1 GVAGTDAVNVDQLN
15 QASQDLTDKGFGLT
29 AQDGST
35 VQKKLGEAV
44 DVVGADS
51 NISTKVQDGKVAI
64 ELAKDLN
71 VDSVTAGDTVMNTD
85 GVTIAGG
92 PSMTKSGIDAAGTKV
107 TNVADGDITADSKD
121 AVNGSQLH
129 NTAQSTADALGGG
142 STVNPDGTVS
152 APNYSVNGTSL
163 NNVGDAITELDKG
176 WNLQSNGANSG
187 AVKAGDTVDI
197 GTADGEENL
206 QVAKDGNNIKYSLNR
221 DLKVDSVTAGDTV
234 INNDGMTIAGG
245 PSVTK
250 SGIDAAGNKITGVAA
265 GTDGTDAVNV
275 DQLNQASQDLTDKGF
290 GLTAQ
295 DGTTV
300 QKKLGEAVDVV
311 GADSNISTKVQ
322 DGKVAIELAK
332 DLNVNSVTAGD
343 TVMNTDGVTI
353 AGGPSM
359 TKSGIDAAGTKV
371 TNVADGDITADS
383 KDAVNGSQLHNTAQ
397 STADALGGG
406 STVNPDGTV
415 SAPTYTVNGNN
426 VNNVGAA
433 ISELDKGWN
442 LQSNGANSGAVKAG
456 DTVDIGTADGEENLQ
471 VAKDGNNIKY
481 SLNRDLKVDSVTA
494 GDTVIN
500 NDGMTITGGPSVT
513 KSGIDAAGNKI
524 TNVAAGTDGTDAVNV
539 DQLNQANQ
547 DLTDK
552 GFGLTAQDGTTVQKK
567 LGEAVDVVGADSN
580 ISTKVQDGKV
590 AIELAKDL
598 NVDSVTAGDTV
609 MNTDGVT
616 IAGGPS
622 MTKSGIDAAG
632 TKVTN
637 VADGDITADSKDA
650 INGSQLANNAQSV
663 SDALGGGSNVNPDG
677 TVSAPNYSVNGT
689 SLNNVGDAITELD
702 KGWNLQSNGANS
714 GAVKAG
720 DTVDIGTADGEEN
733 LQVAKDG
740 NNIKYSLNRDL
751 KVDSVTAGDTVINN
765 DGMTITGGPSVTKS
779 GIDAAGTTI
788 SNVGPGVAGTDA
800 VNVDQLNQASQD
812 LTDKG
817 FGLTA
822 QDGTTVQKKLGEA
835 VDVVGADSNISTK
848 VQDGK
853 VAIELAK
860 DLNVDSVTAG
870 DTVMNTDG
878 VTIAGGPSMTKSGID
893 AAGTKVTNVA
903 DGDITADSKDAVN
916 GSQLHNTAQSTAD
929 ALGGGS
935 TVNPDGTVSAPN
947 YSVNGTSLNNV
958 GDAITEL
965 DKGWNLQSNGANVG
979 AVKAGDTVDI
989 GTADGEENLQVAKD
1003 GNN

>member
-1 GVAGTDAVNVDQLN
+1 IDAAGTKVTNVADGDITADSKDAVNGSQLHNTAQSTADALGGGSTVNPDGTVSAPNYSVNGTSLNNVGDAITELDKGWNLQSNGANAGAVKAGDTVDIGTADGEENLQVAKEGNNIKYSLNRDLKVDSVTAGDTVINNDGMTITGGPSVTKSGIDAAGTTISNVGPGVAGTDAVNVDQLN

-234 INNDGMTIAGG
+234 INNDGMTITGG

-275 DQLNQASQDLTDKGF
+275 DQLNQANQDLTDKGF

-415 SAPTYTVNGNN
+415 SAP
-426 VNNVGAA
+426 
-433 ISELDKGWN
+433 
-442 LQSNGANSGAVKAG
+442 
-456 DTVDIGTADGEENLQ
+456 
-471 VAKDGNNIKY
+471 
-481 SLNRDLKVDSVTA
+481 
-494 GDTVIN
+494 
-500 NDGMTITGGPSVT
+500 
-513 KSGIDAAGNKI
+513 
-524 TNVAAGTDGTDAVNV
+524 
-539 DQLNQANQ
+539 
-547 DLTDK
+547 
-552 GFGLTAQDGTTVQKK
+552 
-567 LGEAVDVVGADSN
+567 
-580 ISTKVQDGKV
+580 
-590 AIELAKDL
+590 
-598 NVDSVTAGDTV
+598 
-609 MNTDGVT
+609 
-616 IAGGPS
+616 
-622 MTKSGIDAAG
+622 
-632 TKVTN
+632 
-637 VADGDITADSKDA
+637 
-650 INGSQLANNAQSV
+650 
-663 SDALGGGSNVNPDG
+663 
-677 TVSAPNYSVNGT
+677 NYSVNGT

-779 GIDAAGTTI
+779 
-788 SNVGPGVAGTDA
+788 
-800 VNVDQLNQASQD
+800 
-812 LTDKG
+812 
-817 FGLTA
+817 
-822 QDGTTVQKKLGEA
+822 
-835 VDVVGADSNISTK
+835 
-848 VQDGK
+848 
-853 VAIELAK
+853 
-860 DLNVDSVTAG
+860 
-870 DTVMNTDG
+870 
-878 VTIAGGPSMTKSGID
+878 
-893 AAGTKVTNVA
+893 
-903 DGDITADSKDAVN
+903 
-916 GSQLHNTAQSTAD
+916 
-929 ALGGGS
+929 
-935 TVNPDGTVSAPN
+935 
-947 YSVNGTSLNNV
+947 
-958 GDAITEL
+958 
-965 DKGWNLQSNGANVG
+965 
-979 AVKAGDTVDI
+979 
-989 GTADGEENLQVAKD
+989 
-1003 GNN
+1003 